1 MTTRRSVLELL
12 AGGGTASLVTGC
24 SPKPDI
30 DPVTAWRNPG
40 AGERDPRRWAL
51 AHAILAPNPH
61 NRQPWL
67 VDLPGSD
74 EIIFH
79 ADTARMLPATDP
91 PNRQITV
98 GCGAF
103 LELLDLAAR
112 ERGLR
117 ADMVIWPEGEPQPV
131 LDGRPIARIRLVP
144 DAGVK
149 PDPLFGHILKRQTNR
164 VAFDIKQPPGPADL
178 AKVTS
183 AATAPLSAG
192 VVSTKAELAR
202 TIDIGAR
209 GFALEMKTP
218 NTALESANLTRI
230 GAAEIARHRD
240 GISLQGPF
248 VESMAAIGF
257 MSREAMADPN
267 SFATNSAIDMFGKI
281 IAATPAF
288 VWLKGPDNSRA
299 TQIAAGRAYAR
310 MNLTAASLGL
320 SIQPWSMT
328 LQEFPEMAGLYRET
342 QAVLG
347 ATPEVPLQMLFR
359 IGRAKPGPM
368 SPRRGLAEHIRA

>member
-12 AGGGTASLVTGC
+12 ASGGATGLLTGC
-24 SPKPDI
+24 APKSDI
-30 DPVTAWRNPG
+30 DPIGAWRNPG
-40 AGERDPRRWAL
+40 AGESDPRRWAL

-67 VDLPGSD
+67 VDLPGTD
-74 EIIFH
+74 EIIFY

-117 ADMVIWPEGEPQPV
+117 TEMALWPEGEPQPV
-131 LDGRPIARIRLVP
+131 LDQRPIARIRLVP
-144 DAGVK
+144 DTSVK
-149 PDPLFGHILKRQTNR
+149 PDPLFRHILKRQTNR
-164 VAFDIKQPPGPADL
+164 VAYDLAQPPGAADL
-178 AKVTS
+178 AQVTS
-183 AATAPLSAG
+183 VAPAPLTAGTISATSD
-192 VVSTKAELAR
+192 VAR
-202 TIDIGAR
+202 AIDIGAR

-218 NTALESANLTRI
+218 KTSLESANLTRI

-240 GISLQGPF
+240 GIALQGAF
-248 VESMAAIGF
+248 IEGMAAIGLL
-257 MSREAMADPN
+257 SRNAMADPN
-267 SFATNSAIDMFGKI
+267 SFATKSAIDMFGKTI
-281 IAATPAF
+281 KATPAF
-288 VWLKGPDNSRA
+288 VWIKGPDNSRA

-310 MNLTAASLGL
+310 LNLTATALGL

-328 LQEFPEMAGLYRET
+328 LQEFPEMAGLYQET
-342 QAVLG
+342 QTALG
-347 ATPEVPLQMLFR
+347 ATPDAPLQMLAR
-359 IGRAKPGPM
+359 IGRANPGPM
-368 SPRRGLAEHIRA
+368 SPRRGLTEHIRT

>member
-12 AGGGTASLVTGC
+12 AAGGAAGLATGC
-24 SPKPDI
+24 MPKADI
-30 DPVTAWRNPG
+30 DPVAAWRNPG

-67 VDLPGSD
+67 VDLPDTD
-74 EIIFH
+74 EIVFYP
-79 ADTARMLPATDP
+79 DTARMLPATDP

-103 LELLDLAAR
+103 LELLNLAAC

-117 ADMVIWPEGEPQPV
+117 ADMMLWPEGEPQPA
-131 LDGRPIARIRLVP
+131 LDQRPIARIRLVP
-144 DAGVK
+144 DAAVK
-149 PDPLFGHILKRQTNR
+149 PDPLFLHILKRQTNR
-164 VAFDIKQPPGPADL
+164 VAFDLEQPPSAAELATLTSVAALPLSAGAVSAPADL
-178 AKVTS
+178 A
-183 AATAPLSAG
+183 
-192 VVSTKAELAR
+192 R
-202 TIDIGAR
+202 TINVGAR
-209 GFALEMKTP
+209 GFAREMTTP
-218 NTALESANLTRI
+218 KTALESANLTRI

-248 VESMAAIGF
+248 LEGMAAVGLL
-257 MSREAMADPN
+257 SPETMADPR
-267 SFATNSAIDMFGKI
+267 SFATKSAVDMFGKI
-281 IAATPAF
+281 IQATPAF
-288 VWLKGPDNSRA
+288 VWIKGRDNSRM
-299 TQIAAGRAYAR
+299 TQIAAGRVYAR
-310 MNLTAASLGL
+310 MNLTATAFGL

-347 ATPEVPLQMLFR
+347 ATPDAPLQMLFR
-359 IGRAKPGPM
+359 VGRAKPGPM

>member
-12 AGGGTASLVTGC
+12 SSGGAAGLITGC
-24 SPKPDI
+24 ASTSDI
-30 DPVTAWRNPG
+30 DPIAAWRNPG

-67 VDLPGSD
+67 VDLPATD
-74 EIIFH
+74 EIVFY

-117 ADMVIWPEGEPQPV
+117 ADMVLWPEGEPQPV
-131 LDGRPIARIRLVP
+131 LDQRPIARIRFMP
-144 DAGVK
+144 DPTVK
-149 PDPLFGHILKRQTNR
+149 PDPLFRHILKRQTNR
-164 VAFDIKQPPGPADL
+164 VAFDLAQPPGVADL
-178 AKVTS
+178 AKVAS
-183 AATAPLSAG
+183 VAMAPLSAG
-192 VVSTKAELAR
+192 AITATADVAR
-202 TIDIGAR
+202 AIDIGTR
-209 GFALEMKTP
+209 GFALEMTTSM
-218 NTALESANLTRI
+218 TALESANLTRI
-230 GAAEIARHRD
+230 GSVEIARHRD
-240 GISLQGPF
+240 GIALQGAF
-248 VESMAAIGF
+248 IEGMAAVGLL
-257 MSREAMADPN
+257 SRRAMADPN
-267 SFATNSAIDMFGKI
+267 SFATKSAIDMFGKTI
-281 IAATPAF
+281 EATPAF

-310 MNLTAASLGL
+310 MNLTATALGL

-342 QAVLG
+342 QATLG
-347 ATPEVPLQMLFR
+347 ATPDAPVQMLFR
-359 IGRAKPGPM
+359 IGRAKPGPT